1 MGTSVRHSTPHNT
14 LIQGGQCILEVEF
27 SNGAL
32 KDKLISRVATAL
44 ALYPRLAL
52 VVEWE
57 KLKAGEREKSGGKTK
72 QAKQTCSELAM
83 AGVSLRWS
91 SNQSETA
98 LLLSEMARLEAENG
112 KGLPR
117 GLKPTQTQEEV
128 VKWLH
133 VRSGVSLGA
142 ALVIASSFSSRRE
155 LVIASAT
162 TLREKGIDAS
172 LAESL
177 ADFFS
182 HQFRPG
188 LTDIAPL

>member
-1 MGTSVRHSTPHNT
+1 
-14 LIQGGQCILEVEF
+14 VEF

-57 KLKAGEREKSGGKTK
+57 KMKAGEREKSGAKTK

-128 VKWLH
+128 VKWLQ
-133 VRSGVSLGA
+133 VMSGVSLGA
-142 ALVIASSFSSRRE
+142 ALVMASSFSSRRE

-177 ADFFS
+177 AEFFS